1 FGGWGWEIH
10 FTRPMWAGNV
20 LAEVKL
26 NTPVKVF
33 TARPTEFP
41 AAAQGGSAEV
51 RTFEPKVPAAPPIQF
66 VELKEVKSARP
77 QLTEAKVVVSG
88 GRGTKGDFKEIEA
101 LADELGDA
109 GGAPRPGP

>member
-1 FGGWGWEIH
+1 TSPGPRG
-10 FTRPMWAGNV
+10 AGTALPEGNP
-20 LAEVKL
+20 